1 MKLAINVFVR
11 DEHENLIARHSFISA
26 NEEKLYAM
34 VESFELALKLYGS
47 QYTVMHTPI
56 AFIRDVNM
64 YECEK

>member
-1 MKLAINVFVR
+1 MKFAIDIFVR
-11 DEHENLIARHSFISA
+11 DEHENLIARHSFTSA

-47 QYTVMHTPI
+47 QYTVMRTPI
-56 AFIRDVNM
+56 GFIRDVNI